1 MISLK
6 TKQEIDIMDEANQI
20 VHDVLNQLIPHISS
34 GINTREL
41 DKIAEDLL
49 QWSSHLASAI
59 PAFKGYMGYPSS
71 LCISINEEIV
81 HGIPGDRIIQNGD
94 IISVDFGV
102 IHKGFVGDAAKTI
115 IVGNTTEEVT
125 NLSQRCKEALLLG
138 IDQMRVGRRLHHIGE
153 AISAVAKKY
162 NYGNI
167 KSFCGHGIG
176 KKMHEDPPVFNY
188 IKLTEPSVRLREG
201 MVLALEPMFTL
212 GTSDTEVL
220 KDGWTAVTKDRSMA
234 AHWEVSVAITDGDPR
249 ILGTKIGDI

>member
-1 MISLK
+1 MIPLK
-6 TKQEIDIMDEANQI
+6 TKKEIDIMDEANKI
-20 VHDVLNQLIPHISS
+20 VHDILNKLVPHISS
-34 GINTREL
+34 GIKTKEL
-41 DKIAEDLL
+41 DKMAEDLL
-49 QWSSHLASAI
+49 QWSSQGSPAM
-59 PAFKGYMGYPSS
+59 PAFKGYMGYPAY
-71 LCISINEEIV
+71 LCISVNEEIV
-81 HGIPGDRIIQNGD
+81 HGIPGDRIIQDGD
-94 IISVDFGV
+94 VVSVDFGV

-115 IVGNTTEEVT
+115 IVGDTTKEIVR
-125 NLSQRCKEALLLG
+125 LSRHCKEALFLG

-153 AISAVAKKY
+153 VISAVAKKY

-167 KSFCGHGIG
+167 KNFCGHGIG

-220 KDGWTAVTKDRSMA
+220 PDGWTAVTKDKSIA